1 MDKCINCGKVGHIYK
16 NCNYPITSY
25 GFICI
30 NLCNDNKKIPLEL
43 QSQKH
48 YCENKEIIHFD
59 NLNVKYLMVQRKNS
73 FSYVEFVRGKYDLK
87 NKNYIS
93 KLFSNMTEDERNKFI
108 NYEFNFIWNEMWNKN
123 DLYSK
128 EYKESL
134 KKFNTIKNGYVLI
147 NKDESIQINLNYF
160 LKNTKSEI
168 DEPEF
173 GFPKGR
179 RNYNESDLDCAKR
192 EFSEET
198 GYKYSDMI
206 LLSKKPFEEI
216 FTGMNGKRYK
226 YVYYFAIIN
235 EKNIKLNKLKNYN
248 EIRKVCWF
256 NYGDVQQRI
265 KLINVE
271 RKELLKRIHTKIIK
285 NSMKYKIFLYT

>member
-1 MDKCINCGKVGHIYK
+1 MDKCINCGKVGHVYK

-30 NLCNDNKKIPLEL
+30 NLSDDNSKKIPSQLQLEN
-43 QSQKH
+43 QV
-48 YCENKEIIHFD
+48 D
-59 NLNVKYLMVQRKNS
+59 NTINVKYLMVQRKNS

-87 NKNYIS
+87 NKNYIC
-93 KLFSNMTEDERNKFI
+93 KLFSNMTENERDKFI
-108 NYEFNFIWNEMWNKN
+108 KYDFNFIWNEMWNKN

-128 EYKESL
+128 EYKDSL
-134 KKFNTIKNGYVLI
+134 KKFNIIKNGYILI
-147 NKDESIQINLNYF
+147 NKDESTKINLEYF
-160 LKNTKSEI
+160 LQNTKSEI

-192 EFSEET
+192 EFLEET
-198 GYKYSDMI
+198 GYRYSDI
-206 LLSKKPFEEI
+206 TLLSKKPFEEI

-235 EKNIKLNKLKNYN
+235 KKNIKLNKLKDYN
-248 EIRKVCWF
+248 EIRNVCWF
-256 NYGDVQQRI
+256 DYNSTQQHI

-271 RKELLKRIHTKIIK
+271 RKELIKRINTKILK
-285 NSMKYKIFLYT
+285 NIMKYKIYLNT